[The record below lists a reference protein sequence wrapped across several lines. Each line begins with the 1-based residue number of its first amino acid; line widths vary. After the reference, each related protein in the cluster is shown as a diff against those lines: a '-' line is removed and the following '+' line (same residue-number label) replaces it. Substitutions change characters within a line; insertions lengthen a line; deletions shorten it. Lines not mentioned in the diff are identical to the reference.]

1 MSTMDKTQKVFQ
13 SVLFNISKLLQ
24 VNQDPEEVF
33 TNVLEVT
40 RQIIPFDKSTLF
52 LYSSRTDQLEMIT
65 TLGGPINLVDL
76 FSFGK
81 GQGLS
86 GWTAKAKRPIILGNL
101 HPNAPEGEQE
111 VIRSFLS
118 VPLLLNDSLVG
129 VLNCGDYRR
138 DAYKDNDLI
147 NLQIIA
153 SQIAGIIEH
162 ARATIEVMEK
172 NIELERV
179 NNELQ
184 RAQDKL
190 IESEKL
196 ATVGQMAVRLSHE
209 INNPLTIIQGTLR
222 LMAEEY
228 EDVKAPGETADIK
241 EQFSVIEEQLIRIES
256 VVKRLFNIKQVVTE
270 SYSPDT
276 RMLILDMPDESYE

>member
-1 MSTMDKTQKVFQ
+1 MDKTQKVFQ

-33 TNVLEVT
+33 TNVLKLT
-40 RQIIPFDKSTLF
+40 RQIIPFDRSTLF
-52 LYSSRTDQLEMIT
+52 LYDSRTDRLEMIT
-65 TLGGPINLVDL
+65 TLGGPINLAEL

-101 HPNAPEGEQE
+101 YPNEPDSEEE
-111 VIRSFLS
+111 IIHSFLS

-129 VLNCGDYRR
+129 VLNCGHFDRE
-138 DAYKDNDLI
+138 AYKDSDLI

-179 NNELQ
+179 NKELQ
-184 RAQDKL
+184 KAQDKL

-209 INNPLTIIQGTLR
+209 INNPLTIINGTLR
-222 LMAEEY
+222 LIEE
-228 EDVKAPGETADIK
+228 EFEEIKSGDDRTDIK
-241 EQFSVIEEQLIRIES
+241 GQFQVIDEQVTRIES
-256 VVKRLFNIKQVVTE
+256 VVKRLFNIKRVMTE
-270 SYSPDT
+270 SYSADA
-276 RMLILDMPDESYE
+276 RMLILDSPQDQK